1 MYHPNY
7 QQPLSNFMGNATHH
21 LTLPHKHNSIPIRP
35 NMWMFPEVINA
46 RMMKIMKRKAKAP
59 STMRRKVGCS
69 EDPGFRMLEM
79 KLERLS

>member
-1 MYHPNY
+1 
-7 QQPLSNFMGNATHH
+7 
-21 LTLPHKHNSIPIRP
+21 
-35 NMWMFPEVINA
+35 MFPEVMNA
-46 RMMKIMKRKAKAP
+46 RMMKIMKRKAKAL